1 MQTTSPQDMR
11 AFNCPIIEAKAG
23 ACYSTQSAEEKAM
36 PVYLVHGFRWPREGF
51 TGIRV
56 HAIIH
61 NLEDTSVEYIQNEN
75 SRSEILASF
84 RKAYPDIMKE
94 LEGPDRGRGRKLD
107 FIEQYNPD
115 DLDGPTAVSQPYA
128 FVGDKVVMIAAS
140 PGFGLGSGPGLN
152 GSRAGA
158 GQMPQP
164 SRQQQQQQQYAETA
178 AADER
183 QAQVAATAIATSPT
197 PTTLS
202 PSKKAPRAATQPMSK
217 SPPFNSPADV
227 TALSVNVEEVL
238 ADGPGLTNKAWEA
251 LADLR
256 DKIAEGEKIG
266 WWVVYNGDPERS
278 YDEADDEDEVD
289 DEDGEEY
296 DEEYDQEYGQKEQQ
310 QQQQIPYQQYQQQQR
325 PQQRPVTSAGS
336 SSGGGRPR
344 TAPTSDSGRAAES
357 HSQSQNHPPL
367 PLPIS
372 ATSPRI
378 SQQQQQQQSA
388 LTALP
393 IRPNMTEQQQKEVV
407 AVASPGKTGK
417 GKQKDSISEP
427 AKMKETAKSQGLRK
441 KFFGRRA

>member
-1 MQTTSPQDMR
+1 
-11 AFNCPIIEAKAG
+11 
-23 ACYSTQSAEEKAM
+23 M

-140 PGFGLGSGPGLN
+140 PGFGLESGPGLN

-158 GQMPQP
+158 GQMPHP
-164 SRQQQQQQQYAETA
+164 SQQQRPRQQYAETA

-202 PSKKAPRAATQPMSK
+202 PSKKAPRPATQPMSK

-278 YDEADDEDEVD
+278 YDEADDDDDDDEVD
-289 DEDGEEY
+289 DEDREEY
-296 DEEYDQEYGQKEQQ
+296 DEEYDLDYEQEEQ
-310 QQQQIPYQQYQQQQR
+310 QQQQIPYQQYQQYQQQR
-325 PQQRPVTSAGS
+325 QPQQRPVTSAGS
-336 SSGGGRPR
+336 SSAGGRPR
-344 TAPTSDSGRAAES
+344 TAPTSDSGRATES
-357 HSQSQNHPPL
+357 HSHSQNHPPL

-378 SQQQQQQQSA
+378 SQQQQQQQSG

-393 IRPNMTEQQQKEVV
+393 IRPNMAAEQQQKESV

-417 GKQKDSISEP
+417 GKPKDSISEP